1 VKIYA
6 SSNGLWSQP
15 SRFRRLFGGSSEIA
29 VIPNALDISDDRA
42 SRKKILK
49 IEFKQLSALGLRP
62 SEIDLR
68 AFFAPAE
75 SIHAELERF
84 GGVWV
89 MGGNCFILRR
99 AMSYSGFDQFIW
111 HKHKTDPDFVYG
123 GYSAGSCVL
132 AASLKG
138 VELMDPPTLVPKGY
152 KAEIIWEGLG
162 ILDFSIAPHF
172 ESAVTE
178 SPLARKMVD
187 YFGTHDISYR
197 TLRDGEAIVVGG

>member
-15 SRFRRLFGGSSEIA
+15 SRFGQLFKGPVDIA
-29 VIPNALDISDDRA
+29 VIPNALDFSDDRRN
-42 SRKKILK
+42 RKHLA

-62 SEIDLR
+62 SEVDLR
-68 AFFAPAE
+68 AFFAPAV
-75 SIHAELERF
+75 SVRAEMEKF

-89 MGGNCFILRR
+89 VGGNTFILRR
-99 AMSYSGFDQFIW
+99 AMSYSDFDQFIW
-111 HKHKTDPDFVYG
+111 HKQKTDSDFVYG

-132 AASLKG
+132 SPSLKG
-138 VELMDPPTLVPKGY
+138 VELMDPPATAPKKY

-172 ESAVTE
+172 ESGVPE
-178 SPLARKMVD
+178 SRQSREMVD
-187 YFGTHDISYR
+187 YFEKHRIAYR
-197 TLRDGEAIVVGG
+197 TLCDGEAIVVDG